1 MNQKKVKIRNGEFEA
16 MVSPRAAKAYERHG
30 WTLVDDGSS
39 ETEAP
44 QTPETPAEPVNETT
58 SREAE

>member
-1 MNQKKVKIRNGEFEA
+1 MAQKKVKIRNGDIEA

-39 ETEAP
+39 EESKS
-44 QTPETPAEPVNETT
+44 EPAAAENATT
-58 SREAE
+58 RKAD